1 MAKAKTSLI
10 KDTKF
15 NGDLLLRV
23 LVGLLFICIG
33 IEGLMG
39 DTSNG
44 LFRALDNEVLE
55 IILGVLLLLCGVLLI
70 VPSFL
75 KGINKTY
82 VKISMIA
89 ILVVWVLTIVI
100 TDFVNGLGGVNGD
113 EWIYWI
119 EQLVTHLLILASVWK
134 VSSSAF

>member
-1 MAKAKTSLI
+1 MTA
-10 KDTKF
+10 
-15 NGDLLLRV
+15 V
-23 LVGLLFICIG
+23 
-33 IEGLMG
+33 
-39 DTSNG
+39 
-44 LFRALDNEVLE
+44 
-55 IILGVLLLLCGVLLI
+55 LGVLLLLCGVLLI